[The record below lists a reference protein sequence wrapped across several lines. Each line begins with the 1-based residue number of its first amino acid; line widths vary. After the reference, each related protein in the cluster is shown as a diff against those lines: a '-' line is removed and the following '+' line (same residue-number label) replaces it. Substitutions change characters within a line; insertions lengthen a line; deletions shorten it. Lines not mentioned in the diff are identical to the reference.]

1 METEVEGEGK
11 KKKGRGEPSLLVG
24 RVQWPHRGLGGGWGS
39 PTGWAESPLEHTP
52 SFTHACAHAHMHGW
66 LHRKNG
72 KHWPNASWET
82 HSDTDPEALGAPW
95 ISSLGSC

>member
-1 METEVEGEGK
+1 M
-11 KKKGRGEPSLLVG
+11 KGILTFIATVHGNAVYLWNEQIVCL
-24 RVQWPHRGLGGGWGS
+24 H
-39 PTGWAESPLEHTP
+39 TLEHTP

-95 ISSLGSC
+95 ISSPGSC

>member
-52 SFTHACAHAHMHGW
+52 SFTCAHLGYQFLHW
-66 LHRKNG
+66 LQRMLT
-72 KHWPNASWET
+72 S
-82 HSDTDPEALGAPW
+82 
-95 ISSLGSC
+95 